1 MSAPATPPSRSTP
14 ASPAPLEAP
23 SRAPGTKRLELDPG
37 LPLAHGLE
45 KAMEG
50 VIRYAQEWAAKADAE
65 PEPAVHNFR
74 KSIRRARALLKL
86 MRNQLGRPSYEELV
100 EDLRGAMRETS
111 AARDADVM
119 VSLVAAYPRK
129 PKTAAALDA
138 LQALLEEQRRAVHS
152 KGRLARALAEGARSL
167 EEIPPRFGQLLPEGL
182 HRGGLFASLEAG
194 HRRARKAYRTAQ
206 GGESD
211 DDFHDWRKRVKE
223 LRYQLELLLPLTGK
237 TKEHERLALL
247 AEELGAITDL
257 VVMRDCV
264 LAHRER
270 LEETQPE
277 PLLKKLEK
285 KIDKQQRLRYAE
297 AEDLFGLKP
306 RVFARRVLAGVE
318 RASASGRLLSP
329 KE

>member
-1 MSAPATPPSRSTP
+1 MAAPATPSSQPRSAPSGPAPSRS
-14 ASPAPLEAP
+14 
-23 SRAPGTKRLELDPG
+23 PGTKRLELDPG
-37 LPLAHGLE
+37 LPLAQGLE
-45 KAMEG
+45 KAMQG
-50 VIRYAQEWAAKADAE
+50 VTRYAQEWAAKVDQD

-86 MRNQLGRPSYEELV
+86 MRNQLGRPRYEELA
-100 EDLRGAMRETS
+100 EDLRSAMRETS

-119 VSLVAAYPRK
+119 VGLVAAYPRK
-129 PKTAAALDA
+129 PKTEAALDA

-152 KGRLARALAEGARSL
+152 KGRLTRALSEGAQSL
-167 EEIPPRFGQLLPEGL
+167 EEIPTRFGQSLPKDM
-182 HRGGLFASLEAG
+182 HRGGLFDSLRAG
-194 HRRARKAYRTAQ
+194 HRRARRAYRRAQ
-206 GGESD
+206 DGESD

-237 TKEHERLALL
+237 TKEHGRLAEL
-247 AEELGAITDL
+247 AEQLGAITDL

-270 LEETQPE
+270 LDEPG

-297 AEDLFGLKP
+297 AEDLFGIKP
-306 RVFARRVLAGVE
+306 RVFARRILSGVE
-318 RASASGRLLSP
+318 RASASGRILSP